1 MICILFTFTCLLMCI
16 CKYHTWRR
24 TWNHIGYALPQVKH
38 WSFHHLLR
46 QVLPNVDR
54 RQPSGKILH
63 APPDKRQR
71 NINQIIWPCSQP
83 SLPFFTFCFPYEVAR
98 INATTFSTFLNI
110 SQHTSRIFFLVFPCL
125 GSFAVWSIS
134 RSFRLDPV
142 KVARVLCSGSCRR
155 LFRISLVVHA
165 VHAPSK
171 TIT

>member
-1 MICILFTFTCLLMCI
+1 MCLLMCI

-24 TWNHIGYALPQVKH
+24 TWNHIGYALPKVKH

-83 SLPFFTFCFPYEVAR
+83 SLPFFTFCFPFEVAR

-110 SQHTSRIFFLVFPCL
+110 SQHFSTFLNIL
-125 GSFAVWSIS
+125 AGSFSLYFRALAPLQSDQSPGRFGSIRWRLHEFYAVAAAEG
-134 RSFRLDPV
+134 F
-142 KVARVLCSGSCRR
+142 SGY
-155 LFRISLVVHA
+155 L
-165 VHAPSK
+165 
-171 TIT
+171 

>member
-1 MICILFTFTCLLMCI
+1 MKPHWLCPAS
-16 CKYHTWRR
+16 
-24 TWNHIGYALPQVKH
+24 GQALE
-38 WSFHHLLR
+38 
-46 QVLPNVDR
+46 LPP
-54 RQPSGKILH
+54 PSQASSAKCRSQTTVWKNP
-63 APPDKRQR
+63 ARSAWQRQR